1 MVLFLESKTRR
12 PTVSWRSLSF
22 VYCFGGACQTGRVS
36 VAPCSTCWR
45 IETES
50 WWTEYKTETEIPDT
64 KSVIE
69 KQQQLK
75 FHLEF
80 NHLSPAQNVVGSPPP
95 GDTRRKA
102 KFPQPG
108 IDQDQPLEAWE
119 TFLKRWAEYKKQMQV
134 STTNVAGQLILCGS
148 DELQTSLQRI
158 VGRELYNK
166 TEVELLGEMKKLVV
180 KYQNPAVYVEEF
192 LTTK

>member
-1 MVLFLESKTRR
+1 MFFDTIIKSFESLDSLLKEVNEKLLWRTRCPR
-12 PTVSWRSLSF
+12 TSPPTKVKHGK
-22 VYCFGGACQTGRVS
+22 C
-36 VAPCSTCWR
+36 
-45 IETES
+45 
-50 WWTEYKTETEIPDT
+50 EYKTETEIPDT
-64 KSVIE
+64 SSVTE

-80 NHLSPAQNVVGSPPP
+80 NHPSPAQNVVGSPPP

-102 KFPQPG
+102 KLPQPG

-119 TFLKRWAEYKKQMQV
+119 TFLTRWAEYKKQMQV
-134 STTNVAGQLILCGS
+134 STTNVAGQLISCGS

-166 TEVELLGEMKKLVV
+166 TEVELLGKMKKLVV